1 MKTKKQKQK
10 NKTRKIKYLTTKA
23 GLALKN
29 QFYLDAAWL
38 ISEILEKRLKSLLE
52 KVSDER
58 PGAGFTFEQC
68 IKRIKHIHVTGKN
81 QQFKD
86 HFEVKL
92 IDKTRTWKNQRN
104 TVVKDMLD
112 VHVSKA
118 RKEKLAM
125 DGIRLLKE
133 WNRSLKNFKSESI
146 KINQE
151 LPHAITA
158 NNDLADE

>member
-29 QFYLDAAWL
+29 QFYLDATWL

-133 WNRSLKNFKSESI
+133 WNRALKIFKSERI
-146 KINQE
+146 KNNQE
-151 LPHAITA
+151 IPKPLTV
-158 NNDLADE
+158 NNNLTNE